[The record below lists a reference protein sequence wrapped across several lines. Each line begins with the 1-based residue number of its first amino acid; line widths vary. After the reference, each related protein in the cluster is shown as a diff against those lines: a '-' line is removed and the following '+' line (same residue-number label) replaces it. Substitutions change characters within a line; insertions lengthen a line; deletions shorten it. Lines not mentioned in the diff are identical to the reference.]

1 MNLNLSKEQQTK
13 LDKKLKINKQT
24 LDEYLTSLVLKDI
37 EGKYDLGKGFYYDL
51 ESNRLFNKKDEV
63 VLLSKLENNIL
74 KYLILVQ
81 NEDQS
86 RKVSAEELYD
96 KCWDRRKEFS
106 IFTVRNFIKRIR
118 DKTHYDII
126 YNTSNVGYSI
136 YPN

>member
-13 LDKKLKINKQT
+13 LNKKLKENKQT
-24 LDEYLTSLVLKDI
+24 LDEYLISLVLKDI

-51 ESNRLFNKKDEV
+51 ESNRLFNKKHEV
-63 VLLSKLENNIL
+63 VLLSKLENSIL

-81 NEDQS
+81 NEDEN

-126 YNTSNVGYSI
+126 NNTSNVGYSI

>member
-1 MNLNLSKEQQTK
+1 MNLNLSKEQQVK
-13 LDKKLKINKQT
+13 LNKKLKKNKQT
-24 LDEYLTSLVLKDI
+24 LTEYLISLVLKDI
-37 EGKYDLGKGFYYDL
+37 EGKYNLGKGFYYDL

-63 VLLSKLENNIL
+63 VLLSKLENSIL

-81 NEDQS
+81 DEDKNK
-86 RKVSAEELYD
+86 KVSAEELYD

-126 YNTSNVGYSI
+126 NNTSNIGYSI

>member
-1 MNLNLSKEQQTK
+1 MNLNLTKEQQTK
-13 LDKKLKINKQT
+13 LDKKLKSNKQT
-24 LDEYLTSLVLKDI
+24 LEQYLTSLVLKDI

-63 VLLSKLENNIL
+63 VLLSKLENSIL

-81 NEDQS
+81 DEDQN

-126 YNTSNVGYSI
+126 NNTSNVGYSI

>member
-13 LDKKLKINKQT
+13 LNKKLKKNKQT
-24 LDEYLTSLVLKDI
+24 LTEYLISLVLKDI
-37 EGKYDLGKGFYYDL
+37 EGRYDLGKGFYYDL
-51 ESNRLFNKKDEV
+51 ESNRLFDKKHEV
-63 VLLSKLENNIL
+63 VLLSKIENSIL

-81 NEDQS
+81 DENK
-86 RKVSAEELYD
+86 KVSAEELYD

-126 YNTSNVGYSI
+126 NNTSNIGYSI

>member
-1 MNLNLSKEQQTK
+1 MNLNLTKEQQSK
-13 LDKKLKINKQT
+13 LKKKLKSNKQT
-24 LDEYLTSLVLKDI
+24 LDEYVTSLVIKDI
-37 EGKYDLGKGFYYDL
+37 EGKYDLGESFYYDL
-51 ESNRLFNKKDEV
+51 ESNRLFNKKNEV
-63 VLLSKLENNIL
+63 VQLSKLENNIL

-81 NEDQS
+81 DEDQS

-126 YNTSNVGYSI
+126 NNTSNVGYSI

>member
-13 LDKKLKINKQT
+13 LDKKLKSNKQT

-51 ESNRLFNKKDEV
+51 ESNRLFDKKHEV
-63 VLLSKLENNIL
+63 VLLSKIENSIL

-81 NEDQS
+81 DENK
-86 RKVSAEELYD
+86 KVSAEELYD

-106 IFTVRNFIKRIR
+106 VFTVRNFIKRIR

-126 YNTSNVGYSI
+126 NNTSNIGYSI

>member
-13 LDKKLKINKQT
+13 LNKKLKENKQT
-24 LDEYLTSLVLKDI
+24 LDEYLTSLVVKDI
-37 EGKYDLGKGFYYDL
+37 EGKYDLGEGFSYDL

-63 VLLSKLENNIL
+63 VQLSKLENNIL

-81 NEDQS
+81 DEDENK
-86 RKVSAEELYD
+86 KVSAEELYD

-126 YNTSNVGYSI
+126 YNTSNIGYSI